1 MSMRTRIATATVSS
15 LTFAL
20 AALTLATVVGV
31 RQAPA
36 QTPNWPDFAN
46 FPDKICMGTGG
57 ACALSPGPVTGC
69 TIGIPAQWNI
79 GGCSGVGNGCN
90 LATFMCGPM
99 YVCMTGRANGQQCP
113 SPNICQPD

>member
-46 FPDKICMGTGG
+46 FPD
-57 ACALSPGPVTGC
+57 
-69 TIGIPAQWNI
+69 
-79 GGCSGVGNGCN
+79 
-90 LATFMCGPM
+90 
-99 YVCMTGRANGQQCP
+99 
-113 SPNICQPD
+113 